1 MREYIA
7 YDGGVDDWLCR
18 CGNTPASSGFVPVR
32 RRREVAPS
40 AARWR
45 GRYCCVDC
53 GRLIHWPTREIVGR
67 INPADLVLNDAA
79 PPVNRRRR
87 PPLLRRGR
95 GFRRVRRSSTSRG
108 QA

>member
-7 YDGGVDDWLCR
+7 CDGGDDDWLCR

-32 RRREVAPS
+32 RRREVAPG

-53 GRLIHWPTREIVGR
+53 GLLIHWPSREIVGR
-67 INPADLVLNDAA
+67 INPADLVLNDAT
-79 PPVNRRRR
+79 PSVNRRRR
-87 PPLLRRGR
+87 PPFLRHSR
-95 GFRRVRRSSTSRG
+95 GFRRARRARLPR
-108 QA
+108 QR